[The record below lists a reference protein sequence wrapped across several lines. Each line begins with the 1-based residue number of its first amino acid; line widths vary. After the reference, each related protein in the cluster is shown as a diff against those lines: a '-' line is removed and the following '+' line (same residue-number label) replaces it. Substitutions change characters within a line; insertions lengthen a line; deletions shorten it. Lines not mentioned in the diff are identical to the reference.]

1 MSLNLLL
8 QYLLP
13 QHILSR
19 LVANIANCRMPLIKN
34 LIIRQYCK
42 FYNIDMAEMLEPNP
56 INYQTFNA
64 FFIRALKPGARP
76 ITSDPKTIISPVDG
90 KIGQIGQINA
100 NLLISAKGK
109 TFTLEQLFA
118 DNEDATQF
126 HNANFAVLYLAPS
139 NYHRIHMPVSGK
151 LLSMR
156 YVPGKLFSVN
166 PKTVD
171 RIPGVFARNERII
184 ITFDTAFGTM
194 AMVLVG
200 AMIVGSIETSWAG
213 VVMPNKKKNIMNW
226 DYTKQKIVFEHGSEV
241 ANFKLGST
249 VILLFPEKAMR
260 WNQMAQKDAPIKMGQ
275 NLGTL
280 F

>member
-1 MSLNLLL
+1 
-8 QYLLP
+8 
-13 QHILSR
+13 
-19 LVANIANCRMPLIKN
+19 MPLIKN
-34 LIIRQYCK
+34 FIIKQYCK
-42 FYNIDMAEMLEPNP
+42 FYSIDMADMLEPNP
-56 INYQTFNA
+56 INYPTFNE
-64 FFIRALKPGARP
+64 FFIRTLKPGARP
-76 ITSDPKTIISPVDG
+76 ITNDQKTITSPVDG

-109 TFTLEQLFA
+109 SFTLEQLFA
-118 DNEDATQF
+118 DNEDAAQF

-171 RIPGVFARNERII
+171 RISGVFARNERII
-184 ITFDTAFGTM
+184 IKFDTVFGTI

-213 VVMPNKKKNIMNW
+213 VVMPNKKKNIINW
-226 DYTKQKIVFEHGSEV
+226 DYTEREIIFEHGSEV
-241 ANFKLGST
+241 ANFRLGST
-249 VILLFPEKAMR
+249 VILLLPEKAMQ
-260 WNQMAQKDAPIKMGQ
+260 WNQMVQKDDSIKMGQ
-275 NLGTL
+275 NLWTL

>member
-19 LVANIANCRMPLIKN
+19 LVANIANCRTPLIKN
-34 LIIRQYCK
+34 FIIRQYCK
-42 FYNIDMAEMLEPNP
+42 FYRIDMVDMLEPNP
-56 INYQTFNA
+56 INYPTFNE

-76 ITSDPKTIISPVDG
+76 ITNDQKTIISPVDG
-90 KIGQIGQINA
+90 RIGQIGQINA
-100 NLLISAKGK
+100 NLLIGAKGK
-109 TFTLEQLFA
+109 NFTLEQLFA
-118 DNEDATQF
+118 DNEDAARF
-126 HNANFAVLYLAPS
+126 HNANFAILYLAPS
-139 NYHRIHMPVSGK
+139 NYHRIHMPISGK
-151 LLSMR
+151 LRSMR

-166 PKTVD
+166 PKTID

-184 ITFDTAFGTM
+184 VTFDTIFGTM

-213 VVMPNKKKNIMNW
+213 VVMPNKQRSVMNW
-226 DYTKQKIVFEHGSEV
+226 DYTKREIVFEHGLEI

-249 VILLFPEKAMR
+249 VILLFPEKAMQ
-260 WNQMAQKDAPIKMGQ
+260 WNQMVQKGSPIKMGQ